1 MGGNIDGLAQEDDLF
16 IEPGP
21 LDPARA
27 HSPAHLP
34 AYPSELVQA
43 SRPALPT
50 LTRGA
55 CVLFYLACFLIYW
68 ALAVTLGP
76 LISGWRSIFM
86 GILKFPLRPQLS
98 TDQLPP
104 LNAANT
110 PGRDKRIGGAT
121 TYEVASA
128 LASLCAVSG
137 SLSAR
142 PASLLPS
149 CAHAETYEDQNP
161 VREMAPDPHED
172 DGTV

>member
-1 MGGNIDGLAQEDDLF
+1 MRSLLPRLLSHLLGAGGHVGSVDQRL
-16 IEPGP
+16 
-21 LDPARA
+21 
-27 HSPAHLP
+27 
-34 AYPSELVQA
+34 SEYFH
-43 SRPALPT
+43 
-50 LTRGA
+50 GH
-55 CVLFYLACFLIYW
+55 F
-68 ALAVTLGP
+68 
-76 LISGWRSIFM
+76 
-86 GILKFPLRPQLS
+86 KFPLRHQLS

-110 PGRDKRIGGAT
+110 PGRDKRIAGAT

-128 LASLCAVSG
+128 LASLSAFSG